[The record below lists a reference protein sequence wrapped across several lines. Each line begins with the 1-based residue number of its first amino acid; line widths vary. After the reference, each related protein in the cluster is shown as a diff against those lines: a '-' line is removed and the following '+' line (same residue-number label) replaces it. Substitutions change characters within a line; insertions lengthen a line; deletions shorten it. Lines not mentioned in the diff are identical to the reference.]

1 MSEWPAWGPRLDE
14 LLPRIQGLTKRLET
28 QNDVSLKEADW
39 MFYTYQGYGMS
50 DRVRKSITPAIKDWY
65 DTVAQK
71 IKAGFSGNFI
81 FSIPY
86 ILPNPPEYPYYIY
99 CPVPEEVKEA
109 FIEAL
114 LTYGKWE
121 DRIYAVKANARGFS
135 LFPKYLQGLFQETD
149 EYTHAKYGVI
159 AFARRAG
166 FFRAPWYNSAGVK
179 FNSLLEFLQKKLP
192 APILTTRES
201 IIDYNPHFALDYL
214 YENIPIIE
222 VRAKKWDDYK
232 SWGETVFFTDE
243 KNLAIAKELLN
254 IPNSEIAQ
262 YLYRN
267 GFIDANTASLFL
279 EYDNIFETELS
290 EAGWDACKEYIEKRA
305 AEFKKRMK
313 MKKEWE
319 TTRNIVE
326 DEDIWLDVI
335 R

>member
-1 MSEWPAWGPRLDE
+1 MHESGGNYMIDADKIKE
-14 LLPRIQGLTKRLET
+14 LTQKLKQQG
-28 QNDVSLKEADW
+28 DVSLEEANW

-50 DRVRKSITPAIKDWY
+50 DRVRKSITPATKDWY

-99 CPVPEEVKEA
+99 CPAPKEVKEA

-135 LFPKYLQGLFQETD
+135 LFPKYLQGLFQEMEQYAPTK
-149 EYTHAKYGVI
+149 HV

-179 FNSLLEFLQKKLP
+179 FNSLLEFLQEKLP

-201 IIDYNPHFALDYL
+201 IIYYNPHFALDYL

-222 VRAKKWDDYK
+222 VRAKKWDGYK

-254 IPNSEIAQ
+254 ISNSEIAQ

-267 GFIDANTASLFL
+267 GFIDASTASLFL

-290 EAGWDACKEYIEKRA
+290 EAGWDACKEYIEKKV
-305 AEFKKRMK
+305 AEFKERMK

-326 DEDIWLDVI
+326 DEDIWLDAT